1 MIYLFLLG
9 LLVIYLIILS
19 KNRDA
24 SDDSKSSRLK
34 ITFVL
39 VLSLFTLYI
48 FSLSYDFTNTAKY
61 KEIHTKNLSVRS
73 NIRTIKENIPKLE
86 ARLLNSS
93 NDFNGWLMLGKSYS
107 IIKNY
112 QKASKAYQV
121 AINLSPDNMDA
132 LREYILVLRSDSEI
146 INKDL
151 IEKYLSVY
159 FNKTDDPQ
167 ALLDLLSFSFNVN
180 DNSLAQTT
188 LTKIIKHP
196 DIANK
201 KEYKKLLTDLVNNS
215 NNNRTILH
223 LSVSSKKMY
232 EGYFFMI
239 LKEKNINQP
248 FAIKRVKVTS
258 DNFEVKFTTD
268 DFMIKSNV
276 DIPDDFEFVIKHS
289 QSDRFTSD
297 SRPTEV
303 FKMDI
308 NNYKE
313 TKDIKLQIT
322 F

>member
-9 LLVIYLIILS
+9 LLVTYLIILS

-24 SDDSKSSRLK
+24 HDDSKSSRLN

-39 VLSLFTLYI
+39 VLSFFTLYI

-151 IEKYLSVY
+151 IEKYLSIY

-180 DNSLAQTT
+180 DNTLAQTT

-201 KEYKKLLTDLVNNS
+201 KEYEKLLTELVNNS
-215 NNNRTILH
+215 NNNQTILH
-223 LSVSSKKMY
+223 LSVSSKKIY

-258 DNFEVKFTTD
+258 DNFEVKFTTN

-303 FKMDI
+303 FRMVI

-313 TKDIKLQIT
+313 TRDIKLQVT

>member
-48 FSLSYDFTNTAKY
+48 FSLTYDFTNTAKY

-180 DNSLAQTT
+180 DNALAQTT

-215 NNNRTILH
+215 NNNPTILH
-223 LSVSSKKMY
+223 LSVSSKKIY

>member
-180 DNSLAQTT
+180 DNALAQTT

-248 FAIKRVKVTS
+248 FAIKRVSVTS

-276 DIPDDFEFVIKHS
+276 DIPDNFEFVIKHS

-303 FKMDI
+303 FRMDI

-313 TKDIKLQIT
+313 TRDIKLQVT

>member
-24 SDDSKSSRLK
+24 SDDSKFSRLK

-48 FSLSYDFTNTAKY
+48 FSLTYDFTNTAKY

-180 DNSLAQTT
+180 DNALAQTT

-201 KEYKKLLTDLVNNS
+201 KQYEKLLTDLVNNS
-215 NNNRTILH
+215 NNNQTILH
-223 LSVSSKKMY
+223 LSVSSKKKY

-303 FKMDI
+303 FRMDI

-313 TKDIKLQIT
+313 TRDIKLQVT

>member
-180 DNSLAQTT
+180 DNALAQTT

-215 NNNRTILH
+215 NNNPTILH
-223 LSVSSKKMY
+223 LSVSSKKIY

>member
-1 MIYLFLLG
+1 MIYLLLLG
-9 LLVIYLIILS
+9 LLVTYLIILS

-24 SDDSKSSRLK
+24 HDDSKSSRLN

-39 VLSLFTLYI
+39 VLSFFTLYI

-151 IEKYLSVY
+151 IEKYLSIY

-180 DNSLAQTT
+180 DNTLAQTT

-201 KEYKKLLTDLVNNS
+201 KEYEKLLTELVNNS
-215 NNNRTILH
+215 NNNQTILH
-223 LSVSSKKMY
+223 LSVSSKKIY

-258 DNFEVKFTTD
+258 NNFEVKFTTN
-268 DFMIKSNV
+268 DFMIKGNV

-303 FKMDI
+303 FRMVI

-313 TKDIKLQIT
+313 TRDIKLQVT

>member
-1 MIYLFLLG
+1 MIYLLLLG
-9 LLVIYLIILS
+9 LLVTYLIILS

-24 SDDSKSSRLK
+24 HDDSKSSRLN

-39 VLSLFTLYI
+39 VLSFFTLYI

-151 IEKYLSVY
+151 IEKYLSIY

-180 DNSLAQTT
+180 DNTLAQTT

-201 KEYKKLLTDLVNNS
+201 KEYEKLLTELVNNS
-215 NNNRTILH
+215 NNNQTILH
-223 LSVSSKKMY
+223 LSVSSKKIY

-258 DNFEVKFTTD
+258 DNFEVKFTTN
-268 DFMIKSNV
+268 DFMIKGNV

-303 FKMDI
+303 FRMVI

-313 TKDIKLQIT
+313 TRDIKLQVT

>member
-112 QKASKAYQV
+112 QKATKAYQV

-151 IEKYLSVY
+151 IEKYLLVY

-180 DNSLAQTT
+180 DNALAQNT
-188 LTKIIKHP
+188 LTRIIKHQ

-201 KEYKKLLTDLVNNS
+201 KEYEKLLTDLVNNS
-215 NNNRTILH
+215 NNNQTILH
-223 LSVSSKKMY
+223 LSVSSKKIY

-258 DNFEVKFTTD
+258 DNFEAKFTAD

-276 DIPDDFEFVIKHS
+276 DIPDDFEFIIKHS

-303 FKMDI
+303 FRMDI

-313 TKDIKLQIT
+313 TRDIKLQVT

>member
-1 MIYLFLLG
+1 MIYLLLLG
-9 LLVIYLIILS
+9 LLVTYLIILS

-24 SDDSKSSRLK
+24 HDDSKSSRLN

-39 VLSLFTLYI
+39 VLSFFTLYI

-151 IEKYLSVY
+151 IEKYLSIY

-180 DNSLAQTT
+180 DNTLAQTT

-201 KEYKKLLTDLVNNS
+201 KEYEKLLTELVNNS
-215 NNNRTILH
+215 NNNQTILH
-223 LSVSSKKMY
+223 LSVSSKKIY

-258 DNFEVKFTTD
+258 DNFEVKFTTN

-303 FKMDI
+303 FRMVI

-313 TKDIKLQIT
+313 TRDIKLQVT

>member
-1 MIYLFLLG
+1 MIYLLLLG
-9 LLVIYLIILS
+9 LLVTYLIILS

-24 SDDSKSSRLK
+24 HDDSKSSRLN

-39 VLSLFTLYI
+39 VLSFFTLYI

-151 IEKYLSVY
+151 IEKYLSIY

-180 DNSLAQTT
+180 DNTLAQTT

-201 KEYKKLLTDLVNNS
+201 KEYEKLLTELVNNS
-215 NNNRTILH
+215 NNNQTILH
-223 LSVSSKKMY
+223 LSVSSKK
-232 EGYFFMI
+232 
-239 LKEKNINQP
+239 
-248 FAIKRVKVTS
+248 S
-258 DNFEVKFTTD
+258 
-268 DFMIKSNV
+268 
-276 DIPDDFEFVIKHS
+276 
-289 QSDRFTSD
+289 
-297 SRPTEV
+297 
-303 FKMDI
+303 
-308 NNYKE
+308 
-313 TKDIKLQIT
+313 TKDISS
-322 F
+322 

>member
-159 FNKTDDPQ
+159 FNKTGDPQ

-180 DNSLAQTT
+180 DNALAQNT

-201 KEYKKLLTDLVNNS
+201 KEYEKLLTDLVNNS
-215 NNNRTILH
+215 NNNQTILH
-223 LSVSSKKMY
+223 LSVSSKKIY

-297 SRPTEV
+297 SKPTEV
-303 FKMDI
+303 FRMDI

-313 TKDIKLQIT
+313 TRDIKLQIT

>member
-19 KNRDA
+19 KNRDDH
-24 SDDSKSSRLK
+24 DDKKFSRLK
-34 ITFVL
+34 ITFVSA
-39 VLSLFTLYI
+39 LSFFMLYI
-48 FSLSYDFTNTAKY
+48 FSLTYDFTNTAKY

-180 DNSLAQTT
+180 DNALAQTT

-201 KEYKKLLTDLVNNS
+201 KEYEKLLTDLVNNS
-215 NNNRTILH
+215 NNNQTILY
-223 LSVSSKKMY
+223 LSVSSKKIY

-303 FKMDI
+303 FRMDI

-313 TKDIKLQIT
+313 TRDIKLQVT

>member
-19 KNRDA
+19 KSRDA

-112 QKASKAYQV
+112 QKATKAYQV

-180 DNSLAQTT
+180 DNALAQTT

-215 NNNRTILH
+215 NNNPTILH
-223 LSVSSKKMY
+223 LSVSSKKIY

-303 FKMDI
+303 FRMDI

-313 TKDIKLQIT
+313 TRDIKLQIT

>member
-112 QKASKAYQV
+112 QKATKAYQV

-151 IEKYLSVY
+151 IEKYLLVY

-180 DNSLAQTT
+180 DNALAQNT

-201 KEYKKLLTDLVNNS
+201 KEYEKLLTDLVNNS
-215 NNNRTILH
+215 NNNQTILH
-223 LSVSSKKMY
+223 LSVSSKKIY

-258 DNFEVKFTTD
+258 DNFEAKFTAD

-276 DIPDDFEFVIKHS
+276 DIPDDFEFIIKHS

-303 FKMDI
+303 FRMDI

-313 TKDIKLQIT
+313 TRDIKLQVT

>member
-1 MIYLFLLG
+1 M
-9 LLVIYLIILS
+9 
-19 KNRDA
+19 
-24 SDDSKSSRLK
+24 
-34 ITFVL
+34 
-39 VLSLFTLYI
+39 
-48 FSLSYDFTNTAKY
+48 FSLNYDLTNTAKY

-73 NIRTIKENIPKLE
+73 NIRTIRENIPKLE

-112 QKASKAYQV
+112 QKATKAYQV

-167 ALLDLLSFSFNVN
+167 ALLDILSFSFNVN
-180 DNSLAQTT
+180 DNALAQNT

-196 DIANK
+196 DITNK
-201 KEYKKLLTDLVNNS
+201 KEYEKLLTDLVNNS
-215 NNNRTILH
+215 NNNQIILIYRF
-223 LSVSSKKMY
+223 LQKKKY
-232 EGYFFMI
+232 QGYFFMI

-268 DFMIKSNV
+268 DFMIKSNI
-276 DIPDDFEFVIKHS
+276 DIPDDFEFIIKHS

-297 SRPTEV
+297 SSLSEV
-303 FKMDI
+303 FRMDI

-313 TKDIKLQIT
+313 TRDIKLQIT

>member
-48 FSLSYDFTNTAKY
+48 FSLTYDFTNTAKY

-180 DNSLAQTT
+180 DNALAQTT

-201 KEYKKLLTDLVNNS
+201 KQYEKLLTDLVNNS

-248 FAIKRVKVTS
+248 FAIKRVSVTS

-276 DIPDDFEFVIKHS
+276 DIPDNFEFVIKHS

-303 FKMDI
+303 FRMDI
-308 NNYKE
+308 NNYRE
-313 TKDIKLQIT
+313 TRDIKLQVS

>member
-1 MIYLFLLG
+1 MIYLLLLG
-9 LLVIYLIILS
+9 LLVTYLIILS

-24 SDDSKSSRLK
+24 HYDSKSSRLN

-39 VLSLFTLYI
+39 VLSFFTLYI

-151 IEKYLSVY
+151 IEKYLSIY

-180 DNSLAQTT
+180 DNTLAQTT

-201 KEYKKLLTDLVNNS
+201 KEYEKLLTELVNNS
-215 NNNRTILH
+215 NNNQTILH
-223 LSVSSKKMY
+223 LSVSSKKIY

-258 DNFEVKFTTD
+258 DNFEVKFTTN

-303 FKMDI
+303 FRMVI

-313 TKDIKLQIT
+313 TRDIKLQVT

>member
-180 DNSLAQTT
+180 DNTLAQNT

-248 FAIKRVKVTS
+248 FAIKRVSVTS

-276 DIPDDFEFVIKHS
+276 DIPDNFEFVIKHS

-303 FKMDI
+303 FRMDI

-313 TKDIKLQIT
+313 TRDIKLQVT

>member
-146 INKDL
+146 LNKDL

-248 FAIKRVKVTS
+248 FAIKRVSVTS

-276 DIPDDFEFVIKHS
+276 DIPDNFEFVIKHS

-303 FKMDI
+303 FRMDI

-313 TKDIKLQIT
+313 TRDIKLQVT

>member
-112 QKASKAYQV
+112 QKATKAYQV

-180 DNSLAQTT
+180 DNALAQTT

-215 NNNRTILH
+215 NNNPTILH
-223 LSVSSKKMY
+223 LSVSSKKIY

-303 FKMDI
+303 FRMDI

-313 TKDIKLQIT
+313 TRDIKLQIT

>member
-9 LLVIYLIILS
+9 LLVVYLIILS

-24 SDDSKSSRLK
+24 HDDSKSSRLK
-34 ITFVL
+34 KTFL
-39 VLSLFTLYI
+39 LALSFFTLYI
-48 FSLSYDFTNTAKY
+48 FSLTYDFTNTAKY

-248 FAIKRVKVTS
+248 FAIKRVSVTS

-276 DIPDDFEFVIKHS
+276 DIPDNFEFVIKHS

-303 FKMDI
+303 FRMDI

-313 TKDIKLQIT
+313 TRDIKLQVT

>member
-112 QKASKAYQV
+112 QKATKAYQV

-180 DNSLAQTT
+180 DNALAQTT

-215 NNNRTILH
+215 NNNPTILH
-223 LSVSSKKMY
+223 LSVSSKKIY

>member
-1 MIYLFLLG
+1 M
-9 LLVIYLIILS
+9 
-19 KNRDA
+19 
-24 SDDSKSSRLK
+24 
-34 ITFVL
+34 
-39 VLSLFTLYI
+39 
-48 FSLSYDFTNTAKY
+48 FSLTYDFTNTAKY

-248 FAIKRVKVTS
+248 FAIKRVSVTS

-276 DIPDDFEFVIKHS
+276 DIPDNFEFVIKHS

-303 FKMDI
+303 FRMDI

-313 TKDIKLQIT
+313 TRDIKLQVT

>member
-248 FAIKRVKVTS
+248 FAIKRVSVTS

-276 DIPDDFEFVIKHS
+276 DIPDNFEFVIKHS

-303 FKMDI
+303 FRMDI

-313 TKDIKLQIT
+313 TRDIKLQVT

>member
-9 LLVIYLIILS
+9 LLVIYLIILG

-112 QKASKAYQV
+112 QKATKAYQV

-180 DNSLAQTT
+180 DNALAQTT

-215 NNNRTILH
+215 NNNPTILH
-223 LSVSSKKMY
+223 LSVSSKKIY

>member
-107 IIKNY
+107 IVKNY

-180 DNSLAQTT
+180 DNALAQTT

-215 NNNRTILH
+215 NNNPTILH
-223 LSVSSKKMY
+223 LSVSSKKIY

-289 QSDRFTSD
+289 QSDRFTTD

-303 FKMDI
+303 FRMDI

-313 TKDIKLQIT
+313 TRDIKLQIT

>member
-112 QKASKAYQV
+112 QKATKAYQV

-151 IEKYLSVY
+151 IEKYLLVY

-180 DNSLAQTT
+180 DNALAQTT

-215 NNNRTILH
+215 NNNPTILH
-223 LSVSSKKMY
+223 LSVSSKKIY

-303 FKMDI
+303 FRMDI

-313 TKDIKLQIT
+313 TRDIKLQIT

>member
-112 QKASKAYQV
+112 QKATKAYQV

-132 LREYILVLRSDSEI
+132 LREYILVLRSDSET

-180 DNSLAQTT
+180 DNALAQTT

-215 NNNRTILH
+215 NNNPTILH
-223 LSVSSKKMY
+223 LSVSSKKIY

>member
-9 LLVIYLIILS
+9 LLEIYIIILS

-112 QKASKAYQV
+112 QKATKAYQV

-180 DNSLAQTT
+180 DNALAQTT

-215 NNNRTILH
+215 NNNPTILH
-223 LSVSSKKMY
+223 LSVSSKKIY

-258 DNFEVKFTTD
+258 DNFEAKFTAD

-276 DIPDDFEFVIKHS
+276 DIPDDFEFIIKHS

-303 FKMDI
+303 FRMDI

-313 TKDIKLQIT
+313 TRDIKLQVT

>member
-112 QKASKAYQV
+112 QKATKAYQV

-180 DNSLAQTT
+180 DNALAQNT
-188 LTKIIKHP
+188 LTKIIKHQ

-201 KEYKKLLTDLVNNS
+201 KEYEKLLTDLVNNS
-215 NNNRTILH
+215 NNNQTILH
-223 LSVSSKKMY
+223 LSVSSKKIY

>member
-1 MIYLFLLG
+1 
-9 LLVIYLIILS
+9 
-19 KNRDA
+19 
-24 SDDSKSSRLK
+24 
-34 ITFVL
+34 
-39 VLSLFTLYI
+39 
-48 FSLSYDFTNTAKY
+48 
-61 KEIHTKNLSVRS
+61 
-73 NIRTIKENIPKLE
+73 
-86 ARLLNSS
+86 
-93 NDFNGWLMLGKSYS
+93 
-107 IIKNY
+107 
-112 QKASKAYQV
+112 
-121 AINLSPDNMDA
+121 MDA

-180 DNSLAQTT
+180 DNALAQNT

-201 KEYKKLLTDLVNNS
+201 KEYEKLLTDLVNNS
-215 NNNRTILH
+215 NNNQTILY
-223 LSVSSKKMY
+223 LSVSSKKIY

-258 DNFEVKFTTD
+258 DNFEAKFTAD

-276 DIPDDFEFVIKHS
+276 DIPDDFEFIIKHS

-303 FKMDI
+303 FRMDI

-313 TKDIKLQIT
+313 TRDIKLQVT